1 MIDEIPEVTAPS
13 ELSSDSYIPES
24 AGPEIVQ
31 LSEQPPLPPIETK
44 SAVAKATGQAE
55 RKLKDNEYKNMA
67 ALRQKA
73 EQAERERD
81 EALKRLQERDQETE
95 EVTLGE
101 DDIAEGKHLKKLQKN
116 YHKEI
121 RQLKDELNSYR
132 KQSVEVATEAKLKAT
147 YTDFDSVVT
156 ADHLTTLKESYP
168 ELDATIRSA
177 PDLYSQ
183 AVTAYTMI
191 KKLGIAA
198 DTQYAGDR
206 EKAQTNAYK
215 PRPATSISPQQGDN
229 PLTRANAF
237 ADGLTDQ
244 LKEQL
249 RKEMYS
255 AIKNH

>member
-1 MIDEIPEVTAPS
+1 MFDEINGTLPEVEAT
-13 ELSSDSYIPES
+13 PEVVNQ
-24 AGPEIVQ
+24 PEESIQ
-31 LSEQPPLPPIETK
+31 EQPP
-44 SAVAKATGQAE
+44 Q
-55 RKLKDNEYKNMA
+55 RKPKDNEQKNFA

-81 EALKRLQERDQETE
+81 AAIKKLQEIEQQSE
-95 EVTLGE
+95 EFTLGS
-101 DDIAEGKHLKKLQKN
+101 DDIAEGKHLKKVHQN
-116 YHKEI
+116 VSREI
-121 RQLKDELNSYR
+121 KQLKDELNLYK
-132 KQSVEVATEAKLKAT
+132 KQAIESATEARIKST
-147 YTDFDSVVT
+147 YQDFDSVVT
-156 ADHLTTLKESYP
+156 SDNLSTLRDAHP
-168 ELDATIRSA
+168 ELAATINSA

-198 DTQYAGDR
+198 DRQYQGDR

-215 PRPATSISPQQGDN
+215 PRPATSVSPQQGDN

-237 ADGLTDQ
+237 ADGLTDE

-255 AIKNH
+255 SIRNNN